1 MRRTLSFRDL
11 PFELS
16 EDQVLYVENTYNEK
30 INKIIRDNYET
41 IVKVFSSYRLRFCY
55 LPKNCSNNSN
65 NAVFAI
71 S

>member
-41 IVKVFSSYRLRFCY
+41 KL
-55 LPKNCSNNSN
+55 
-65 NAVFAI
+65 
-71 S
+71 